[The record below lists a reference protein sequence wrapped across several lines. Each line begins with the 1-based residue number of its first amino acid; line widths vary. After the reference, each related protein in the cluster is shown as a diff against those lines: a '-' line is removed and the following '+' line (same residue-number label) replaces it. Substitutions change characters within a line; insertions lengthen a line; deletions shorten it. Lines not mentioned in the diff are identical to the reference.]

1 MMTRPE
7 VTVFLAISLDGFIA
21 REAHSL
27 DWLTPYSSD
36 PPDETGFNA
45 LMEHSDT
52 LLMGRNT
59 YDAIMGFGVW
69 PYDGLRVRVMTHNP
83 VEPRYQE
90 QFVSGEL
97 SRYWPR
103 CGIKGPVMS
112 IWMAATWYVRHCRP
126 TWSIR

>member
-21 REAHSL
+21 GEAHSL

-52 LLMGRNT
+52 LLMG
-59 YDAIMGFGVW
+59 AIPMMPSWGSASG
-69 PYDGLRVRVMTHNP
+69 PMTD
-83 VEPRYQE
+83 
-90 QFVSGEL
+90 
-97 SRYWPR
+97 
-103 CGIKGPVMS
+103 
-112 IWMAATWYVRHCRP
+112 
-126 TWSIR
+126 

>member
-21 REAHSL
+21 GEAHSL
-27 DWLTPYSSD
+27 DWLTPYSCD

-59 YDAIMGFGVW
+59 YDAVMEFGVW

-97 SRYWPR
+97 RRYWPG
-103 CGIKGPVMS
+103 CGMKGPAMS
-112 IWMAATWYVRHCRP
+112 IWMVATWCARLCRP